1 MKDTNTGAAG
11 KEAAADVQYRKMT
24 ETPVARLI
32 VTLAIPTMIS
42 MLVTNIYNTGDT
54 YFVSKLGTS
63 ASGAVG
69 IVFSL
74 MALYQAVGF
83 MCGQG
88 SGSFVSRMLGA
99 REPDLARRYAST
111 GFIAAFVLGTL
122 ISVICLI
129 FMDPL
134 LEILGSTETILPY
147 ARQYALWIF
156 VAGPFLSSSCV
167 LNNILR
173 YEGKAFYAMI
183 GLTAGGLLNLAG
195 DPVLMF
201 GLDLGVS
208 GAGIS
213 TAFSQIISFGILL
226 YMVNSGKTISS
237 VKFRHVHPGLF
248 TGIFAVG
255 FPSMIRNG
263 LNVVTTILLNQQA
276 KPYGDAAIAAM
287 SIVGRA
293 TFLIAAVAIGMG
305 QGLQPVAAFNYG
317 AKKYG
322 RVRDGWKFTVIAGTC
337 ILGVFAVLCI
347 IFSEPIITWFRDD
360 PDVIA
365 IGSVALRWQAVSCL
379 AGPFAVS
386 SNMLFQSTGKSFQAG
401 LLALIKNGIL
411 FIPLILVLPH
421 FFGIFGVEIAQ
432 PVSDIL
438 TSVITIP
445 IIGSYLKKLRDM
457 GETEDKAGSIK
468 CT

>member
-1 MKDTNTGAAG
+1 MSRADTGTVG
-11 KEAAADVQYRKMT
+11 KEEAAAAQYRKMT
-24 ETPVARLI
+24 ATPVARLI
-32 VTLAIPTMIS
+32 GMLAVPTMIS

-88 SGSFVSRMLGA
+88 SGSFVSRKLGA
-99 REPDLARRYAST
+99 QETDEARRYAST
-111 GFIAAFVLGTL
+111 GFVTALVLGTL
-122 ISVICLI
+122 ISLVCLI
-129 FMDPL
+129 FMNPL
-134 LEILGSTETILPY
+134 LRILGSTETILPY
-147 ARQYALWIF
+147 ARQYAFWIF
-156 VAGPFLSSSCV
+156 IAGPFLSASCV

-201 GLDLGVS
+201 GLDLGVT

-213 TAFSQIISFGILL
+213 TAVSQIISFGILL
-226 YMVNSGKTISS
+226 YMENSTRTTSS
-237 VKFRHVHPGLF
+237 VHFRHVHLYLLPGIL
-248 TGIFAVG
+248 TVG
-255 FPSMIRNG
+255 FPSLIRNG

-287 SIVGRA
+287 SIVGRIV
-293 TFLIAAVAIGMG
+293 FLIAAIAIGMG

-322 RVRDGWKFTVIAGTC
+322 RVRDGWKFTVLAGTC
-337 ILGVFAVLCI
+337 ILGIFAVLCM

-360 PDVIA
+360 PKVIE
-365 IGSVALRWQAVSCL
+365 IGEVALRWQAVSCL
-379 AGPFAVS
+379 ASPFAVS
-386 SNMLFQSTGKSFQAG
+386 SNMLFQSTGKSKEAG
-401 LLALIKNGIL
+401 FLALLKSGIT
-411 FIPLILVLPH
+411 FIPLILVLPY
-421 FFGIFGVEIAQ
+421 FLGIFGVEIAQ
-432 PVSDIL
+432 PIADIL
-438 TSVITIP
+438 TSIITIP
-445 IIGSYLKKLRDM
+445 VIAAYLKKL
-457 GETEDKAGSIK
+457 KAAESESEK
-468 CT
+468 A

>member
-1 MKDTNTGAAG
+1 MNKTNAG
-11 KEAAADVQYRKMT
+11 TVIKETAEKAQYRKMT
-24 ETPVARLI
+24 ATPVAQLI
-32 VTLAIPTMIS
+32 GTLAVPTMIS

-74 MALYQAVGF
+74 MAFYQAVGF

-88 SGSFVSRMLGA
+88 AGSFVSRKLGSHETEEA
-99 REPDLARRYAST
+99 RGYAST
-111 GFIAAFVLGTL
+111 GFTAALFMGTV
-122 ISVICLI
+122 ISIICLI
-129 FMDPL
+129 FMNPL
-134 LEILGSTETILPY
+134 LRTLGSTETILPY

-156 VAGPFLSSSCV
+156 LAGPFLSASCV

-201 GLDLGVS
+201 GLKLGVS

-213 TAFSQIISFGILL
+213 TAFSQIVSFGILL
-226 YMVNSGKTISS
+226 YLVNSGKTVSDIH
-237 VKFRHVHPGLF
+237 FRHIHLLLLP
-248 TGIFAVG
+248 GIFAVG

-263 LNVVTTILLNQQA
+263 LNVVTTILLNHQA

-287 SIVGRA
+287 SIVGRVV
-293 TFLIAAVAIGMG
+293 FLIAAVAIGMG

-317 AKKYG
+317 AKKYD
-322 RVRDGWKFTVIAGTC
+322 RVRNGWKFTVISGTC
-337 ILGVFAVLCI
+337 ILGFFAVLCI
-347 IFSEPIITWFRDD
+347 IFSEPIIEWFRDD

-401 LLALIKNGIL
+401 FLALIKNGIL
-411 FIPLILVLPH
+411 FIPLILVLPY

-432 PVSDIL
+432 PVSDML
-438 TSVITIP
+438 TSAITVP
-445 IIGSYLKKLRDM
+445 IIGRYLKQLK
-457 GETEDKAGSIK
+457 EK
-468 CT
+468 